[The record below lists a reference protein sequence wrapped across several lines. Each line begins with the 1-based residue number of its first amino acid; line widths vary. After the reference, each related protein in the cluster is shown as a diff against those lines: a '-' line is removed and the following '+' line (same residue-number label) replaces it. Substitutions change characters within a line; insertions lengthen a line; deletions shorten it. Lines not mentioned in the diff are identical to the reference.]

1 MKRVAAGLLLA
12 VFVAVLLAG
21 WIAPYRYDE
30 QRRDEARLSPRAG
43 HWLGTDELGRDRFSR
58 LLYGARVS
66 LLLAPAA
73 ALLSTFL
80 AAAVGLAAG
89 GLAGRAGGWGER
101 ILLLVTDLFLG
112 LPWLFLLLAVRAALP
127 LNVGAAESLAIT
139 MLLLGGLGWPGGA
152 RVVRAS
158 CAQLRDS
165 NFVLQAEAAG
175 QSPARLLWR
184 HLAPNLR
191 PVLAAQFLVSVP
203 AFLLAEA
210 NLGMLGLGVTEPLPS
225 LGNLLAEI
233 TTLPPLRDAAGIV
246 APALLLVAVLSAFHF
261 AVPSVRS
268 QRSPS

>member
-1 MKRVAAGLLLA
+1 MKRIAAGVLLV
-12 VFVAVLLAG
+12 VFATVLLAG
-21 WIAPYRYDE
+21 WIAPFRYDE

-43 HWLGTDELGRDRFSR
+43 HLLGTDELGRDRFSR

-73 ALLSTFL
+73 AVLSTFL
-80 AAAVGLAAG
+80 AAVVGMAAG
-89 GLAGRAGGWGER
+89 YFGGTGGR

-127 LNVGAAESLAIT
+127 LNVGAVESLAIT
-139 MLLLGGLGWPGGA
+139 LFLLGGLGWPGAA

-158 CAQLRDS
+158 CGQLLAS

-175 QSPARLLWR
+175 QSPVRILWR
-184 HLAPNLR
+184 HLTPNLR
-191 PVLAAQFLVSVP
+191 PVLAAQYLVSVP

-225 LGNLLAEI
+225 LGNLLAEL

-246 APALLLVAVLSAFHF
+246 APVLLLVAVLSAFHL

>member
-1 MKRVAAGLLLA
+1 MKRAAIGILIT
-12 VFVAVLLAG
+12 VFAAALLAG
-21 WIAPYRYDE
+21 WLAPYRYDE
-30 QRRDEARLSPRAG
+30 QRRDEARAVPSTA

-73 ALLSTFL
+73 AILSTAL
-80 AAAVGLAAG
+80 AASVGLAAG
-89 GLAGRAGGWGER
+89 YFGGWGGR
-101 ILLLVTDLFLG
+101 ALLLITDLFLG

-127 LNVGAAESLAIT
+127 LNVGATQSLAVT
-139 MLLLGGLGWPGGA
+139 LLLLGGLGWPAAA

-158 CAQLRDS
+158 TSQLRGS
-165 NFVLQAEAAG
+165 NFVLQAEATG
-175 QSPARLLWR
+175 QAPLRLLWR

-191 PVLAAQFLVSVP
+191 PILAAQFLVAAP
-203 AFLLAEA
+203 TFLLAEA

-233 TTLPPLRDAAGIV
+233 VTLPPLREAAGIV
-246 APALLLVAVLSAFHF
+246 APGLVLIAVLSAFHL
-261 AVPSVRS
+261 ALPSVRS